1 MKNTKNNKI
10 KNNKKQKK
18 TLLQEEFSDISEFE
32 IKNDKNSNAQQREV
46 VISWS
51 FPSSCKFLTG

>member
-32 IKNDKNSNAQQREV
+32 IKNDKNSNAQQCEV

-51 FPSSCKFLTG
+51 FPSSYKFLTG